1 MSVCIYITDWGDR
14 KILCSLVLL
23 QPPKVRQR
31 FTLKPKTPH
40 IVCMRSIPGII
51 EQSKDFISSSI
62 FAQKTD
68 WVSASLFPASAS
80 GSSSMDHRRLSDVGP
95 RRPRPK
101 SASFAGR
108 GGPADL
114 MLASTPDL
122 SQSGYSD
129 PICVDQDLFTSTTS
143 GKRINTILL
152 ELELCG

>member
-1 MSVCIYITDWGDR
+1 MIHQFVDFIC
-14 KILCSLVLL
+14 L

-51 EQSKDFISSSI
+51 EQSKDFVNSSI
-62 FAQKTD
+62 FSQKTD
-68 WVSASLFPASAS
+68 WVSAGLFPT
-80 GSSSMDHRRLSDVGP
+80 SSSSSGTPVHHRRLSEGS

-101 SASFAGR
+101 SASFTGR
-108 GGPADL
+108 GGSADL

-129 PICVDQDLFTSTTS
+129 PICVDQDLFTSTMS
-143 GKRINTILL
+143 GEN
-152 ELELCG
+152 

>member
-1 MSVCIYITDWGDR
+1 MCDY
-14 KILCSLVLL
+14 LYL

-51 EQSKDFISSSI
+51 EQSKDFVNSSI
-62 FAQKTD
+62 FSQKTD
-68 WVSASLFPASAS
+68 WVSASLFPT
-80 GSSSMDHRRLSDVGP
+80 SSSSSETPVHHRRLSDGS

-108 GGPADL
+108 GGAADL

-129 PICVDQDLFTSTTS
+129 PICVDQDLFTSTMS
-143 GKRINTILL
+143 GEN
-152 ELELCG
+152 

>member
-1 MSVCIYITDWGDR
+1 MYLQLLCIF
-14 KILCSLVLL
+14 L

-40 IVCMRSIPGII
+40 LVCMRSIPGII
-51 EQSKDFISSSI
+51 EQSKDFVNSSI

-68 WVSASLFPASAS
+68 WVSASLFPSS
-80 GSSSMDHRRLSDVGP
+80 SDSSMDHRRLSDVGP

-101 SASFAGR
+101 SASFTGR
-108 GGPADL
+108 VGAADF

-122 SQSGYSD
+122 SHSGYSD

-143 GKRINTILL
+143 GKKYIKVEQSHNVAIMRK
-152 ELELCG
+152 